1 MHMESRHNEL
11 LERFWE
17 GKTTLSEEQELRQFV
32 HQSSHQDPEL
42 KGLFNYFDKEKEQS
56 LGDDFDAEIL
66 AQITSKEESGTPVIT
81 MNQRFWQWSRV
92 AAAIVAIVAAGFFY
106 QQQQQQ
112 YVAENTFESPE
123 MAYKALKEQLL
134 MVSHYMNKGNET
146 IEQLNH
152 LNKAQEGLK
161 PLRQMQKAGAS
172 MVVLSEM
179 NLNNN

>member
-1 MHMESRHNEL
+1 MESRKNEL

-17 GKTTLSEEQELRQFV
+17 GQTNLAEEQELKQLV
-32 HQSSHQDPEL
+32 QQSKKESSEMKEL
-42 KGLFNYFDKEKEQS
+42 FDYFENEKQKS

-66 AQITSKEESGTPVIT
+66 AQIASKTEKDTPVIT

-92 AAAIVAIVAAGFFY
+92 AAAVVVILAASFVY

-112 YVAENTFESPE
+112 YVVEDTFESPE

-134 MVSHYMNKGNET
+134 MVSHYMNKGNES

-152 LNKAQEGLK
+152 LNRAQEGLM
-161 PLRQMQKAGAS
+161 PLQQMQIAGAS
-172 MVVLSEM
+172 VSALKEM
-179 NLNNN
+179 NLNNY